1 MIITITTTDHQDKVL
16 AWAAKKF
23 GVADANEYL
32 TKWINKHL
40 SEREGHMVKEEA
52 DTHMQRWQKLPND
65 KRATMQVELDKI
77 TLEKRPL

>member
-1 MIITITTTDHQDKVL
+1 MTITIITTNHQDKVL

-40 SEREGHMVKEEA
+40 LEREGHMLKEDEA
-52 DTHMQRWQKLPND
+52 EHMLRWQKLSDD
-65 KRATMQVELDKI
+65 KRATMQGELDKI
-77 TLEKRPL
+77 TIEKRPR